1 MSLIDDAI
9 EEIECLVMINE
20 LITKRRSTFRKRS
33 MTVKQIGQ
41 MTAIL
46 KRTITD
52 LKKINEQG
60 EPEGVPTED

>member
-1 MSLIDDAI
+1 
-9 EEIECLVMINE
+9 
-20 LITKRRSTFRKRS
+20 

-60 EPEGVPTED
+60 EPEGVPAED